1 MYVRIIKRLLDL
13 IISLIAFIILIP
25 LFIIIAL
32 AIKTNSKGPVF
43 FRQKRVACNK
53 EYFNIYKFR
62 TMYQETPQD
71 VPTHLFSEAISFI
84 TPVGW
89 CQIKSRKS
97 EITGL

>member
-62 TMYQETPQD
+62 TMYQETP
-71 VPTHLFSEAISFI
+71 
-84 TPVGW
+84 
-89 CQIKSRKS
+89 
-97 EITGL
+97 

>member
-62 TMYQETPQD
+62 TMYQETP
-71 VPTHLFSEAISFI
+71 HYAFI
-84 TPVGW
+84 FRSDIFYNSGW
-89 CQIKSRKS
+89 KFLKKDKP
-97 EITGL
+97 